1 MRNSKFLWVAG
12 RTGLCLALVIILGA
26 CNLPE
31 PPQSNNSMP
40 TEYATKHMP
49 KSWWSDQAIIE
60 KGRTLY
66 LGRAKSNVNCAKC
79 HGKTGKPT
87 TTGARD
93 FRNTDNMKKYS
104 DSHLFWRISDGV
116 PFSRMGGFKDKLS
129 EEEIWK
135 VIVFVSKFGL
145 DGLRYDPDT
154 KTWISAK

>member
-1 MRNSKFLWVAG
+1 MSNSNFSQVSWRA
-12 RTGLCLALVIILGA
+12 GLCLTLVMLGA

-49 KSWWSDQAIIE
+49 EGWWSDQAIIE
-60 KGRTLY
+60 EGRTLY

-104 DSHLFWRISDGV
+104 DSHMFWRIAEGV
-116 PFSRMGGFKDKLS
+116 PFSAMGAFKGHLS
-129 EEEIWK
+129 EDEIWK
-135 VIVFVSKFGL
+135 VIVFVSTLGM
-145 DGLRYDPDT
+145 DGLQYDPDT
-154 KTWISAK
+154 KDWVPTG